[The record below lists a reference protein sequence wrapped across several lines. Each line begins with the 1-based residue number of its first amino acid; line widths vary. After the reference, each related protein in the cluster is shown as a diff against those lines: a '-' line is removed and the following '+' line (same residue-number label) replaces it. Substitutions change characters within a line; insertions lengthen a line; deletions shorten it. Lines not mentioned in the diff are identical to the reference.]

1 MNTALKNELAKL
13 KLTKRQI
20 ARRLLVLG
28 SLIAILA
35 FGIVFYLGTQ
45 LGAESRTT
53 SQIDNSSA
61 TLGSFQGD
69 EDREYFTTKVAPV
82 FESEFEYNREL
93 LAEELDAFRNFN
105 IKHIPSYLSFTG
117 FETRN
122 ESSLGSFENL
132 AEGQKYADI
141 TYAHDSVLEYCEIA
155 HVFGSDKKG
164 MDKYKELLSSWRN
177 VKDGDYEKMRS
188 INKEYG
194 LPLSF
199 SIVSIVSFDFVNNS
213 ISESEDANAGK
224 IVDSYCGIPES
235 KFDQV
240 ASFRDEFDVQKII
253 HSN

>member
-1 MNTALKNELAKL
+1 M
-13 KLTKRQI
+13 
-20 ARRLLVLG
+20 LG

-35 FGIVFYLGTQ
+35 VGFVFYLGTQ
-45 LGAESRTT
+45 LGSEVHTH
-53 SQIDNSSA
+53 SQFANNADRIDN
-61 TLGSFQGD
+61 FQGY
-69 EDREYFTTKVAPV
+69 EDRDYFTEKVAPV

-117 FETRN
+117 FDTRN
-122 ESSLGSFENL
+122 ETSTRSFENL
-132 AEGQKYADI
+132 AENQKYADI

-177 VKDGDYEKMRS
+177 VEDGDYEKMRS

-199 SIVSIVSFDFVNNS
+199 NIVSILSFDFVNNS

-224 IVDSYCGIPES
+224 IVDSYCGIPEN
-235 KFDQV
+235 KLDQV

>member
-28 SLIAILA
+28 SLVGILV

-45 LGAESRTT
+45 LGAESRN
-53 SQIDNSSA
+53 SQFANNADLI
-61 TLGSFQGD
+61 GSFQGE
-69 EDREYFTTKVAPV
+69 EDREYFTEKVAPV

-117 FETRN
+117 FDTRN
-122 ESSLGSFENL
+122 ETSTRSFENL
-132 AEGQKYADI
+132 AENQKYADI

-177 VKDGDYEKMRS
+177 VEDGDYEKMRS

-224 IVDSYCGIPES
+224 IVDSYCGIPEN
-235 KFDQV
+235 KLDQL
-240 ASFRDEFDVQKII
+240 ASFRDEFDVQKITQ
-253 HSN
+253 SN